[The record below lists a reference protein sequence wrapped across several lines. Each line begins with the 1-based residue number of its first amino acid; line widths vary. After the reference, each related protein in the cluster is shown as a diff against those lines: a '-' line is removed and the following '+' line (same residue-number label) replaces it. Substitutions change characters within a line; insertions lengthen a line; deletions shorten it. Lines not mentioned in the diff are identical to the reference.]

1 MRVLITDDEPL
12 AQVALANILSRRPD
26 VDQFDLAN
34 DAVEAFDKLSKE
46 TYDVLLLDISMP
58 EVSGIDLLDRIREAD
73 QIAPSIVFVTAYQ
86 EHAITAFKKHA
97 VDYVLKPFS
106 SERVNEALDVAFRRT
121 AGERAARLV
130 EDLPRLKNLLQRSSS
145 RIAIKANGRILFLDP
160 GDVMAIQAEGNY
172 VLLLRE
178 GGSNL
183 LRESMSVMAEKL
195 RPYGFIRIHR
205 SVLINTEFVAEIQ
218 PWPTGEY
225 GLRLKSGKEYTV
237 TRSYKKNLREIAG
250 SWIGVEGFKEKE
262 SVSKS
267 S

>member
-12 AQVALANILSRRPD
+12 AQLALANILSKRTD
-26 VDQFDLAN
+26 VERFDVAK
-34 DAVEAFDKLSKE
+34 DAIEAFDKLSRE

-58 EVSGIDLLDRIREAD
+58 EVSGIELLDHIRTTD
-73 QIAPSIVFVTAYQ
+73 QVAPSIVFVTAYE

-121 AGERAARLV
+121 AGERAARLM
-130 EDLPRLKNLLQRSSS
+130 EDLPRFQNLLQRASP

-160 GDVMAIQAEGNY
+160 GDIMAVHAEGNY
-172 VLLLRE
+172 VLLQRE

-183 LRESMSVMAEKL
+183 LRESISVMAEKL
-195 RPYGFIRIHR
+195 KAYGFIRIHR
-205 SVLINTEFVAEIQ
+205 SVLINAAFVEEIH

-225 GLRLKSGKEYTV
+225 GLRLKSGKEFTV
-237 TRSYKKNLREIAG
+237 SRGYKKNLGEIAG
-250 SWIGVEGFKEKE
+250 SWIGIDGFKEK
-262 SVSKS
+262 
-267 S
+267 